1 METVRTDN
9 VDAVAQAL
17 AKLMAI
23 TDRVDA
29 RNAQTVQ
36 RIEALAAAME
46 HATQRLDAGGERF
59 AAAALQTIAGH
70 AQQAMGQ
77 VVAQT
82 VGPVELRLEHAA
94 NSASAAARAM
104 DDELAT
110 MVTARRGL
118 VWNGLLALLV
128 GTLLALGA
136 TAWVV
141 YRSGETLTQARL
153 GQDIVQAM
161 QRGTITRC
169 GDSLCAKVGKRLR
182 RYGKDGEYLLLSE

>member
-1 METVRTDN
+1 MDTLRTDN
-9 VDAVAQAL
+9 VDAIAQAL
-17 AKLMAI
+17 TKLMAV

-29 RNAQTVQ
+29 RNTQTVQ
-36 RIEALAAAME
+36 RIETLAAAIE
-46 HATQRLDAGGERF
+46 HGAQRLDAGGERF
-59 AAAALQTIAGH
+59 ATAALQTIAFH
-70 AQQAMGQ
+70 ARQAVGE

-82 VGPVELRLEHAA
+82 VGHVQDQMQQAA